1 MEIILCRKFG
11 RNVIRPS
18 IFMHRLGSKDKLIP
32 TCSFPLFSVSLLEI
46 EIQPFDKS
54 GETMSLAI
62 YVSACALAC
71 LSAWH

>member
-1 MEIILCRKFG
+1 
-11 RNVIRPS
+11 
-18 IFMHRLGSKDKLIP
+18 MHRLGSKDKLIP